1 MLISDN
7 ETMLTV
13 FAFISF
19 SLIFSFLESIFLN
32 EKSCSVRVKYS
43 HYKNNHI
50 SNIFVEDYGFDLSQH
65 IQYTI
70 PDYRGGGGVVF
81 FQKECRWSAFIHF
94 QVEIGSTRTSY
105 NGSKCIFIS
114 YNSEKTLLFTQ
125 PA

>member
-1 MLISDN
+1 MLISNN

-19 SLIFSFLESIFLN
+19 SLILSFLESIFLN

-43 HYKNNHI
+43 HYKNNDI

-70 PDYRGGGGVVF
+70 PD
-81 FQKECRWSAFIHF
+81 
-94 QVEIGSTRTSY
+94 
-105 NGSKCIFIS
+105 
-114 YNSEKTLLFTQ
+114 
-125 PA
+125 